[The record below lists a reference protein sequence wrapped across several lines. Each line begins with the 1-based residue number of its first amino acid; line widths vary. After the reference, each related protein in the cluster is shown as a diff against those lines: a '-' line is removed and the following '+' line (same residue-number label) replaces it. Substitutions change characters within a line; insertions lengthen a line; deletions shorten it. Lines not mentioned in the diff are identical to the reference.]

1 MYRVIPLFLVTSTLA
16 VEIPT
21 IEIKSS
27 KLSENSIDTTQTV
40 EVFNIEKIDSY
51 QIKDIKD
58 FSATI
63 SNANISGLGS
73 RTNRTF
79 TFRGI
84 SNYVAYESSIAMY
97 VDDAPV
103 PFSFGYGTIDMN
115 NIHSLEVLKGPQGT
129 EFGKGAESGVINLY
143 TMPTTKTFQSEVSAD
158 FGTNNLKD
166 FCGRISGPI
175 KNSDFSYALSVSK
188 KSNDGFSDNLLTNK
202 RIDDR
207 EVSSFSA
214 KIRYNPNSPWEV
226 ALNYSKNRTDD
237 GGSSFKV
244 DTKENPYKIDDK
256 PYDESSK
263 MDNDLLS
270 FIIKYKEK
278 NYTFTSATSYAK
290 QDVVKNSYANAL
302 NGLQIDL
309 DVDIEEL
316 TQEAR
321 LNYIFENIDL
331 LAGAF
336 YSNKLNFDYK
346 EKMYSYA
353 YKTSSTNSL
362 ENPDENIAL
371 FTQMKYWIDPYFAI
385 TAGIRYQETKR
396 SFDRNLN
403 QFFQPTTNAKASKK
417 WNHILPTLSLSYF
430 ASDDSHTYIKYSK
443 GYRPGGYNYRA
454 PGKNLVPFEPE
465 ETKSFEIGHKQSF
478 SSSLSLNGALFYN
491 DIKDHRTVIFS
502 NNLATTT
509 LNAKRAYSYG
519 AELDLNYKTEK
530 LSLYATF
537 GVIEAKF
544 KDFDKIEYE
553 KNTLL
558 DVPDM
563 TAALGTTYNFNKN
576 FSIQSSANYIGKRY
590 YDIENILKESG
601 YITSNI
607 SLRYSNFYGWRIMV
621 YATNLF
627 NQENVDFAIHTPD
640 KNYYHFTDPR
650 VVGLKISKS
659 F

>member
-1 MYRVIPLFLVTSTLA
+1 MYRAIPLLLVTSTFA

-21 IEIKSS
+21 VEIKSS
-27 KLSENSIDTTQTV
+27 KLFENSIDTTQTV
-40 EVFNIEKIDSY
+40 ELFNREKIDSY
-51 QIKDIKD
+51 HIKDIKD

-63 SNANISGLGS
+63 SNTNISGLGS

-84 SNYVAYESSIAMY
+84 SNYVAYESSVAMY

-103 PFSFGYGTIDMN
+103 PFSFGYGVVDMN
-115 NIHSLEVLKGPQGT
+115 NIYTLEVLKGPQGT
-129 EFGKGAESGVINLY
+129 EFGKGAESGVINIY
-143 TMPTTKTFQSEVSAD
+143 TMPTTDTFKSEVSID
-158 FGTNNLKD
+158 FGTNNSKD
-166 FCGRISGPI
+166 FYGRISGLI
-175 KNSDFSYALSVSK
+175 KNSDFSYAISASK
-188 KSNDGFSDNLLTNK
+188 KSNDGFFDNLLTN
-202 RIDDR
+202 RHIDDR
-207 EVSSFSA
+207 ELSSFSA
-214 KIRYNPNSPWEV
+214 KIIYNPSSPWDV
-226 ALNYSKNRTDD
+226 SFNYSKNKTDD

-278 NYTFTSATSYAK
+278 SYTFTSATSYAK
-290 QDVVKNSYANAL
+290 QDILKSSYANAL

-309 DVDIEEL
+309 DVDIEEF
-316 TQEAR
+316 TQETR
-321 LNYIFENIDL
+321 FNYIFENIDL
-331 LAGAF
+331 LVGAF
-336 YSNKLNFDYK
+336 YSNKLSFDYE

-353 YKTSSTNSL
+353 FDTSSTNSL

-385 TAGIRYQETKR
+385 TAGIRYQETER
-396 SFDRNLN
+396 SFSRNLN
-403 QFFQPTTNAKASKK
+403 QFFQPTVGAKASTK
-417 WNHILPTLSLSYF
+417 WNHILPTLSFSYF

-454 PGKNLVPFEPE
+454 PGKNLFPFKPE
-465 ETKSFEIGHKQSF
+465 ETKSFEIGHKQNF
-478 SSSLSLNGALFYN
+478 SSSLSLNGTLFYN
-491 DIKDHRTVIFS
+491 DIKNHRTVVFS

-509 LNAKRAYSYG
+509 LNAKKAYSYG

-530 LSLYATF
+530 FSLYATL
-537 GVIEAKF
+537 GLIEAKF
-544 KDFDKIEYE
+544 KDFDKVEYE

-563 TAALGTTYNFNKN
+563 TVALGARYNFNKN
-576 FSIQSSANYIGKRY
+576 FSVQSSANYIGKRY
-590 YDIENILKESG
+590 YDIENIQKESG
-601 YITSNI
+601 YITSNV
-607 SLRYSNFYGWRIMV
+607 SLEYSNVHGYRVMA

-627 NQENVDFAIHTPD
+627 NQENVDFAIHTPSQ
-640 KNYYHFTDPR
+640 NYYHFTNPR
-650 VVGLKISKS
+650 VVGLRISKS

>member
-1 MYRVIPLFLVTSTLA
+1 MYRAIPLLLVTSTFA

-21 IEIKSS
+21 IVIKSS
-27 KLSENSIDTTQTV
+27 KLSENTIDTTQTV
-40 EVFNIEKIDSY
+40 ELFDKKKLDSY
-51 QIKDIKD
+51 QVRDIKD
-58 FSATI
+58 FSSTI

-84 SNYVAYESSIAMY
+84 SNYVAYESSVAMY
-97 VDDAPV
+97 VDEVPV
-103 PFSFGYGTIDMN
+103 PFSFGYGVVDMN
-115 NIHSLEVLKGPQGT
+115 NIYSLEILKGPQGT
-129 EFGKGAESGVINLY
+129 EFGKSAESGVINVY
-143 TMPTTKTFQSEVSAD
+143 TMPTTNTFQSEVSVD
-158 FGTNNLKD
+158 IGTDNSKD
-166 FCGRISGPI
+166 FYGLISGPI
-175 KNSDFSYALSVSK
+175 KNSDFSYALSASK
-188 KSNDGFSDNLLTNK
+188 KSNDGFSDNLLTNN

-207 EVSSFSA
+207 DLSSFSA
-214 KIRYNPNSPWEV
+214 KVRYNPNSPWNIS
-226 ALNYSKNRTDD
+226 LNYSKNKTDD

-244 DTKENPYKIDDK
+244 DTKEDPYKIDDK

-290 QDVVKNSYANAL
+290 QDVLKNTYANAL

-309 DVDIEEL
+309 DVDIEEF

-321 LNYIFENIDL
+321 LNYVFENIDL
-331 LAGAF
+331 VVGAF
-336 YSNKLNFDYK
+336 YSNKLSFDYK

-353 YKTSSTNSL
+353 YKTSSTNTL

-403 QFFQPTTNAKASKK
+403 QFFQPTTGAKASKK
-417 WNHILPTLSLSYF
+417 WNHVLPTLSLSYF
-430 ASDDSHTYIKYSK
+430 ANDDAHTYIKYSK

-454 PGKNLVPFEPE
+454 PRKNLVPFEPE
-465 ETKSFEIGHKQSF
+465 ETKSFEIGHKQNF
-478 SSSLSLNGALFYN
+478 SSELSLNGTLFYN
-491 DIKDHRTVIFS
+491 DIKNQRTVIFA
-502 NNLATTT
+502 NNLSTTT
-509 LNAKRAYSYG
+509 LNAKKAYSYG
-519 AELDLNYKTEK
+519 AELDLTYQTEK
-530 LSLYATF
+530 FSLYATL
-537 GVIEAKF
+537 GTIVAKF

-553 KNTLL
+553 ENHLL

-563 TAALGTTYNFNKN
+563 TASLGSSYNFNEN
-576 FSIQSSANYIGKRY
+576 LFIQSSVNYMGKRY
-590 YDIENILKESG
+590 YDIENVQKESG
-601 YITSNI
+601 YTTVNL
-607 SLRYSNFYGWRIMV
+607 SLGYSCFQEWKVMA

-627 NQENVDFAIHTPD
+627 NQENVDFAIHTPAQ
-640 KNYYHFTDPR
+640 NYYHFTNPR
-650 VVGLKISKS
+650 VVGLKVSKN